1 MSMARSC
8 AGSAVFFALV
18 ASADAACLPP
28 SGNAVAFVPAP
39 RDLQME
45 SGQAVRLS
53 GVAPGLA
60 VGFRG
65 PAQLY
70 ITDPRP
76 DRWGRVAALVQPN
89 DVAGDTLNLAQVRQG
104 HSLAITTDLPADCVP
119 LFLAAESEARAA
131 RRGIWAQTASILAA
145 DDVAPLR
152 QREGL
157 YTLVRGRVLSV
168 RQGRQRV
175 YLNFGAFGSERFSVF
190 VAVAR
195 LRGIQ
200 AAGLDLIALK
210 GQEIEVRGTI
220 GPGLTMEL
228 TTPLALVKLRRS

>member
-8 AGSAVFFALV
+8 AGSAAFFALV

-28 SGNAVAFVPAP
+28 SGSAVSFVPV
-39 RDLQME
+39 RHDLQMQ

-60 VGFRG
+60 VGFHG
-65 PAQLY
+65 PAQLSL
-70 ITDPRP
+70 TDPRP
-76 DRWGRVAALVQPN
+76 DRWGRVAALVQPL
-89 DVAGDTLNLAQVRQG
+89 DEAGDTLNVALVRQG
-104 HSLAITTDLPADCVP
+104 RSLAITPDLPADCVP

-131 RRGIWAQTASILAA
+131 RRGLWGQAAPILAA
-145 DDVAPLR
+145 GDAALLR

-157 YTLVRGRVLSV
+157 YTLVSGRVISV

-195 LRGIQ
+195 LPAFQ
-200 AAGLDLIALK
+200 AAGLDLMALK
-210 GQEIEVRGTI
+210 GQEIEVRGMI
-220 GPGLTMEL
+220 GPGLAMEL